1 MIFTGLSKTYAKKMI
16 IAIWVIVLAIAPIFL
31 ISGSLELLLQKS
43 GLTIVGSYL
52 CPLLAA
58 VFLLAGRMVNI
69 RFDSRFSPI
78 QV

>member
-16 IAIWVIVLAIAPIFL
+16 IAIWVNVLAIAPIFL

-43 GLTIVGSYL
+43 GLLSLVRT
-52 CPLLAA
+52 CAR
-58 VFLLAGRMVNI
+58 FWQQCFFLAGRMVNI
-69 RFDSRFSPI
+69 RFDSRLSPI